1 MIKTTKKINIF
12 KNKTILLTGS
22 SGMLGSRLFIDL
34 KKKGYKKILT
44 PKRSELD
51 LLNFEKVI
59 NYFKKNKPVYLFIV
73 AAKVGGIKDNKLY
86 PLQYLQVNLEIQNN
100 LFKAAQL
107 CGVKK
112 CIFIGSSCVYPK
124 NSRQPIKES
133 SLLDGKLED
142 TNEGYA
148 LAKIVGIKT
157 SNYYF
162 EQHDL
167 LTVSP
172 MICNMY
178 GTKDSFDL
186 ERSHVLSALIKK
198 IVNAKKLNQNTV
210 SVWGTG
216 KPKREFIHVEDA
228 SRAVI
233 LLFERFHRN
242 EIVNVG
248 SGKEISIKE
257 LAKMI
262 SKMINFKGKLAWDKS
277 MPDGM
282 KRKILD
288 ISTLKK
294 LNFSTKISLE
304 RGIKKTILEYKKLNS
319 NF

>member
-1 MIKTTKKINIF
+1 MIKTTKKINIL
-12 KNKTILLTGS
+12 KNQTILLTGS
-22 SGMLGSRLFIDL
+22 SGMLGSRLLIDL

-51 LLNFEKVI
+51 LLNFNEVKK
-59 NYFKKNKPVYLFIV
+59 YFKKNKPIYLFLV

-100 LFKAAQL
+100 LFRAAHL
-107 CGVKK
+107 FGIKK

-162 EQHDL
+162 KQHNL

-186 ERSHVLSALIKK
+186 EKSHVLSALIKK
-198 IVNAKKLNQNTV
+198 FVNAKKLNQNTV
-210 SVWGTG
+210 SIWGTG
-216 KPKREFIHVEDA
+216 NPKREFIHVEDA

-233 LLFERFHRN
+233 LLFETFHRN

-248 SGKEISIKE
+248 SGKEISINE

-262 SKMINFKGKLAWDKS
+262 SKMINFKGKLEWDKS

-288 ISTLKK
+288 IRTLKK
-294 LNFSTKISLE
+294 LNFSTKITLE
-304 RGIKKTILEYKKLNS
+304 KGIKKTILEYKKLNKI
-319 NF
+319 